1 MNSIVLVVAAAVLLM
16 GIERLVPASPLPAV
30 PGWWVRT
37 FAINGIQALVV
48 YLGAF
53 TWDRWLPLFS
63 WRAEQLGTV
72 PAIALGYL
80 TATFVYYWWHRARH
94 EVPLL
99 WRWMHQV
106 HHSASRLEVA
116 TSFYKHPFEIVVNVV
131 LLSFVLHVL
140 LGLGPA
146 SASVVVT
153 LTGLAEIAYHSNLR
167 TPYWL
172 GFIFQRPESHRR
184 HHERHHH
191 RGNYSDLPL
200 WDMLFG
206 TFDNPRESPRECGF
220 SPERERQFMRMLL
233 GRIPRREAAA
243 QPRPLA
249 ASMTRASLVTP
260 ARIDGGDTA
269 PKPSNNALG
278 RRPVPK

>member
-37 FAINGIQALVV
+37 C
-48 YLGAF
+48 
-53 TWDRWLPLFS
+53 
-63 WRAEQLGTV
+63 
-72 PAIALGYL
+72 
-80 TATFVYYWWHRARH
+80 
-94 EVPLL
+94 
-99 WRWMHQV
+99 WMHQV

-140 LGLGPA
+140 LGLSPA

-220 SPERERQFMRMLL
+220 SPERERQFVRMLL
-233 GRIPRREAAA
+233 GRFPR
-243 QPRPLA
+243 
-249 ASMTRASLVTP
+249 
-260 ARIDGGDTA
+260 
-269 PKPSNNALG
+269 
-278 RRPVPK
+278 